1 MVFPT
6 AAPYRVDQVTAAPLA
21 MAGLF
26 LAQFFAVAAMSW
38 AGGVGWRRLWSTLGG
53 ALLALVAL
61 FFTLA
66 SWGTSDPTK
75 LSHYLPHDL
84 SRVQGEPFWQMAA
97 PLLVH
102 LPYRMA
108 AVHGLVVA
116 GFAASVL
123 LLAWSWRALAW
134 GGWWALLICCSPL
147 LRNFL
152 QNGVSRQA
160 LATLL
165 LLPLLVWA
173 GRLSSVRRVW
183 IVLGA
188 FGSMAMHTAF
198 VGSLPISLLPLLV
211 GDRRVWDRL
220 RPRRG
225 SGLRGAGRPR
235 LALLP
240 LLAWLALFAG
250 LLTLILLAVPTV
262 IREADAYVRVEDY
275 ANSYSVSQVVQ
286 RLQLALGLGVL
297 LTCWHRRLDWRTLLS
312 CGITRQLALFG
323 LLYHLVQASVISGWY
338 SPITSRFADVV
349 GFFLL
354 IVFLAWL
361 QRYGC
366 HWAVLPA
373 LLVTLDYWLM
383 DRLLGSRT
391 LVCGLNDDFLCVP
404 DRWPW
409 QVRF

>member
-1 MVFPT
+1 MLAPVMAFPT
-6 AAPYRVDQVTAAPLA
+6 TAPYRVDQVTAAPLA

-26 LAQFFAVAAMSW
+26 LAQLCIVAAMSW
-38 AGGVGWRRLWSTLGG
+38 AGEAGRRRLWWIFAA

-61 FFTLA
+61 FFTLG

-75 LSHYLPHDL
+75 LSHFLPHDL
-84 SRVQGEPFWQMAA
+84 SRVQGESFWQATA
-97 PLLVH
+97 PLLIH

-116 GFAASVL
+116 GFAAAAL
-123 LLAWSWRALAW
+123 LLAHSWRALAW
-134 GGWWALLICCSPL
+134 GGWWVLLICCSPL

-165 LLPLLVWA
+165 LLPLLLWA
-173 GRLSSVRRVW
+173 GRLATLRRVW
-183 IVLGA
+183 IVLA
-188 FGSMAMHTAF
+188 ALGSMTVHTAF

-211 GDRRVWDRL
+211 GDRPVWGRL
-220 RPRRG
+220 RWRG
-225 SGLRGAGRPR
+225 GWRPW
-235 LALLP
+235 LALP
-240 LLAWLALFAG
+240 SLLAWLLLLAG
-250 LLTLILLAVPTV
+250 ILTLILLAVPTV
-262 IREADAYVRVEDY
+262 IQKADAYLRVENY
-275 ANSYSVSQVVQ
+275 ASTYPVAQVVQ
-286 RLQLALGLGVL
+286 RLQLAMGLGVL
-297 LTCWHRRLDWRTLLS
+297 LTCWHRHLDWRTLLS
-312 CGITRQLALFG
+312 CGITRQMALFG
-323 LLYHLVQASVISGWY
+323 VTYHMVQVSVTTGWY
-338 SPITSRFADVV
+338 APITTRFADVV

-383 DRLLGSRT
+383 DKLLGSRT
-391 LVCGLNDDFLCVP
+391 LLCGLNDDFLCIP